1 MSSRKLGK
9 EDPAYTHLQPLQEF
23 IRCNLKQCCKE
34 LIQFENG
41 TRLGSRSMILAAQKV
56 LAESPFYCRLS
67 PTIHRSMVIDEIR
80 TQALQ
85 FVIDGP

>member
-1 MSSRKLGK
+1 MSSRQLDK
-9 EDPAYTHLQPLQEF
+9 EDPAHEHLQPLQEF

-34 LIQFENG
+34 MIQFENG

-56 LAESPFYCRLS
+56 LAESPFFGRLS
-67 PTIHRSMVIDEIR
+67 PMIHRNIVIDESR

-85 FVIDGP
+85 YVFDEG